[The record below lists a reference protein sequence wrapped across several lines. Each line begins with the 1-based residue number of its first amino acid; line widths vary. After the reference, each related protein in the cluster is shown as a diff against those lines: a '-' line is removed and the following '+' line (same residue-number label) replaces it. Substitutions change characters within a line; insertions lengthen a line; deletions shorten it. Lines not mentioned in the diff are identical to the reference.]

1 MLEDLDAILA
11 RVAAGELSPQDAEP
25 LVAAAIGRGEET
37 VRSGEETLRR
47 GDETVSPG
55 AGSPQQHTP
64 PPPPLPPPPPF
75 ETIARPQRTVR
86 LQVTEGGRSVVNL
99 RIPVGLAG
107 LAGSVV
113 PGLSGSQSE
122 RIREALRSGEVGPI
136 LEVVDEDG
144 DGVIIS
150 TE

>member
-25 LVAAAIGRGEET
+25 LVAVAIGRGEET
-37 VRSGEETLRR
+37 VRSGEETPRR

-86 LQVTEGGRSVVNL
+86 LQVTERGRSVVNL

-113 PGLSGSQSE
+113 PGLSGPQSE